1 MGSSKADKL
10 VAAKTV
16 PLLPLDGALLFPRA
30 VLPLHIFEERY
41 VELVDDALSSNRLIG
56 LIQPQNADDESKV
69 PQLQSIGTLGRI
81 THFEEVGDERY
92 MIGLTGLC
100 RFNLKGDSVL
110 NNKPYRT
117 GTIDT
122 SPFKQDLIAGFGE
135 NDIDR
140 NRFVNLLRSYAEFA
154 DFELDWDEIN
164 EAGLEDLINTCSM
177 ASPYAAR
184 ERQALLE
191 ADTLATRAEMLMAF
205 AEIEM
210 SRQDANITMQ

>member
-10 VAAKTV
+10 VSTKTV
-16 PLLPLDGALLFPRA
+16 PLLPLDSALLFARA
-30 VLPLHIFEERY
+30 VLPLHIFEDRY
-41 VELVDDALSSNRLIG
+41 VDLVDDALSSNRLIG
-56 LIQPQNADDESKV
+56 LIQPQKGADESEV
-69 PQLQSIGTLGRI
+69 PKLQTVGTLGRI
-81 THFEEVGDERY
+81 THFEEVGDDRY

-100 RFNLKGDSVL
+100 RFTLLDDTMQG
-110 NNKPYRT
+110 NKLYRT
-117 GTIDT
+117 GSIDT
-122 SPFKQDLIAGFGE
+122 LPYRKDLIAGFGE

-140 NRFVNLLRSYAEFA
+140 DRFVNLLRSYAEFA

-177 ASPYAAR
+177 ASPYDAR

-191 ADTLATRAEMLMAF
+191 ADSLATRAEMLMAF